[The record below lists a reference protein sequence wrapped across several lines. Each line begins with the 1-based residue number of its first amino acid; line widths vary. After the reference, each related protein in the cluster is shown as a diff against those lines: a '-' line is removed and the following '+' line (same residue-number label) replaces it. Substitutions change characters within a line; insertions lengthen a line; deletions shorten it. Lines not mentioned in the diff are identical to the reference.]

1 MVSRHNQKL
10 TLLKYCKILID
21 NNKSEWKPW
30 KVLAKEYISG
40 KVAKTNSIAGIFQV
54 ICLHLR
60 SPCFKADLKGKS
72 HNLQVEWIL
81 CYSKYLVLFFS
92 AFAVCTLKLWMVNLL
107 WKKKSNRLVNTVCFR
122 VQMIK
127 GYMDITEW
135 KHITHSGKC
144 SAWYMKK
151 IWKLQYQ
158 FADAQKNWFR
168 R

>member
-1 MVSRHNQKL
+1 MVSCHNQKL

-72 HNLQVEWIL
+72 HNLQIEWIL

>member
-72 HNLQVEWIL
+72 HNLQIEWIL

-122 VQMIK
+122 VQIIK
-127 GYMDITEW
+127 GYMDITKW

>member
-1 MVSRHNQKL
+1 MVNRHNQKL

-72 HNLQVEWIL
+72 HNLQIEWIL

>member
-72 HNLQVEWIL
+72 HNLQIEWIFTQ
-81 CYSKYLVLFFS
+81 SILFFFFQPLQFVRWS
-92 AFAVCTLKLWMVNLL
+92 YGWSIFYE
-107 WKKKSNRLVNTVCFR
+107 KKKSNRLVNTVCFR

>member
-1 MVSRHNQKL
+1 MK
-10 TLLKYCKILID
+10 TLKR
-21 NNKSEWKPW
+21 
-30 KVLAKEYISG
+30 LAKEYISG

-72 HNLQVEWIL
+72 HNLQIEWIL

>member
-1 MVSRHNQKL
+1 MVRRHNQKL

-72 HNLQVEWIL
+72 HNLQIEWIL

>member
-72 HNLQVEWIL
+72 HNLQIEWIL
-81 CYSKYLVLFFS
+81 CYSKYLALFFS

>member
-72 HNLQVEWIL
+72 HNLQIEWIL